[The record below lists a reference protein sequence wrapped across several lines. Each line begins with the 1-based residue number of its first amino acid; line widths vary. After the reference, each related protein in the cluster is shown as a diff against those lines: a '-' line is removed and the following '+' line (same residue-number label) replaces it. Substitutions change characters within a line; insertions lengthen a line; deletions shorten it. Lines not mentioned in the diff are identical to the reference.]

1 MELYLSIFIY
11 ILLFCSFSL
20 SIFGYGYYLK
30 KIIINENVRSIGE
43 CGLFGFLALYIISV
57 IFHFFINLNIYLS
70 LSILSIGILL
80 SIINIRSSALIKSY
94 SSKSIITILLL
105 FLLLGASNNPHDD
118 VYLYQLPYISYLQN
132 EKLVFGLV
140 NINEFTAYSNSFY
153 DIMALFN
160 IPVLN
165 NQSIFLLPTIFI
177 MFFCILLIENF
188 NKCTKILKIFIYS
201 IFILALL
208 KFTRSKEYGTDIPV
222 TALIFLIQFYILK
235 FFENKDLNLINKII
249 IFSVFAIFLKAYA
262 VLVFLYLLVF
272 WRNIKIFFKS
282 NHNYINSFFLI
293 FAIILIS
300 SFKNI
305 AHSGCVSYPIKISC
319 FDKKIISWANGHEVV
334 ELRNKGLVA
343 GSKGIKPYIRNIER
357 SDTIISA
364 SEYLEKFKYTYH
376 LNVIK
381 DPDFER
387 LLVVVFIIFIFVLM
401 STVNKFKKNEF
412 IEGSTTSFNLT
423 FFNTIIFIIPTILWW
438 IIVPISKYGGY
449 AYLLFGIFTIC
460 AYSKLLNNISFKHLR
475 VLSSVCIIY
484 FIGKNIDRINNEY
497 NSSIYSNQNYPLPKY
512 IYQDF
517 KIEKIDNKDF
527 YVTDNL
533 KRCGDIKFP
542 CLERPHFE
550 AIKSVK
556 KLNGYLFFEGIKEKQ
571 IESIKIEQNWAY
583 NTNNY

>member
-1 MELYLSIFIY
+1 MELYSNIFIY
-11 ILLFCSFSL
+11 ILLYCSFSL
-20 SIFGYGYYLK
+20 SIFGYGSHLK
-30 KIIINENVRSIGE
+30 KLIINEEVNSIGE
-43 CGLFGFLALYIISV
+43 SGLFGFLALYLISV
-57 IFHFFINLNIYLS
+57 TFHFFMALHIYLT
-70 LSILSIGILL
+70 LSIISGGILL
-80 SIINIRSSALIKSY
+80 SIKFIKSTNLLSNY
-94 SSKSIITILLL
+94 SFKFIISILLL

-118 VYLYQLPYISYLQN
+118 VYLYQLPYISYLQS

-153 DIMALFN
+153 DIMALYK
-160 IPVLN
+160 IPILN
-165 NQSIFLLPTIFI
+165 NQSIFLIPTIFI
-177 MFFCILLIENF
+177 MFFCIFLIENF
-188 NKCTKILKIFIYS
+188 NKSTKILKIFIYS

-249 IFSVFAIFLKAYA
+249 IFAVFAIFLKAYA
-262 VLVFLYLLVF
+262 VLVLLYLLVF
-272 WRNIKIFFKS
+272 WKNTKLFFKS

-293 FAIILIS
+293 IGIILIS

-319 FDKKIISWANGHEVV
+319 FDKNIISWANGYEVV

-343 GSKGIKPYIRNIER
+343 GSKGIKPYIRNNER
-357 SDTIISA
+357 TDTVISA

-376 LNVIK
+376 QNVIK

-387 LLVVVFIIFIFVLM
+387 LLVVVFIIFIFVIM
-401 STVNKFKKNEF
+401 STVNKFKKEEF
-412 IEGSTTSFNLT
+412 TEDIISSFKLT
-423 FFNTIIFIIPTILWW
+423 FLNTIIFIIPTILWW

-449 AYLLFGIFTIC
+449 AYLLFGTFIIC
-460 AYSKLLNNISFKHLR
+460 VYLKLLNNISFKHLK
-475 VLSSVCIIY
+475 VLSAVCIVY

-497 NSSIYSNQNYPLPKY
+497 NSSIYSNKNYPLPKY

-517 KIEKIDNKDF
+517 KTEKIDNKDF
-527 YVTDNL
+527 YVTSNL

-556 KLNGYLFFEGIKEKQ
+556 KINGYLFFEGIKEKQ